1 MVFMTRC
8 LLLLLPVALAA
19 CNTVAGM
26 GQDLAAAGQ
35 ALSHSVGIVT
45 GSQPAQAAAPPP
57 AVQGSSAPRSLT
69 PATQAPAPEEAK

>member
-8 LLLLLPVALAA
+8 LLLLLPVVLAA

-35 ALSHSVGIVT
+35 ALSHSVGKVT

-57 AVQGSSAPRSLT
+57 AVQGSSAPPRSLT
-69 PATQAPAPEEAK
+69 PAQPEEPK